1 MIYIDKTFVSRNSK
15 PYLISEIGLN
25 HNGDFNEAINLINDS
40 HSANCDAV
48 KFQIRSK
55 SFFKSKIEKMEIG
68 QQYVYEYVKNTYLT
82 YEEYSKLFKYAK
94 KLNLDLIV
102 SCWDVESLYFA
113 KEVGIKT
120 IKIASADLTNRL
132 LIEKILS
139 LFENIIISTGMS
151 TQDELEKSIS
161 YILEKCKSLC
171 ILHCSSAYPAPIS
184 TLNLNFISRLR
195 KSYPDLVIGYSG
207 HELEYH
213 VCLIAQAL
221 GANVFEKHITR
232 NKSSRG
238 NDHKVSLLKEEMLNL
253 TKMLSDG
260 YQSLGNS
267 ENRLIQAGEKMNRVS
282 LAKSLCLQED
292 KKRGEFIK
300 LNDLNFTH
308 GGKGISPNNYEMIL
322 DKKLIRDK
330 LSGEILEF
338 SDFTEFYKKES
349 LNLSPIKNCDLGIPV
364 RYHDAKILH
373 EELETTFL
381 EFHLSYKDIDIPLDE
396 IKNIFQ
402 DLNFPADHTFHSPD
416 FYSNDLIFDP
426 LNEDSEISNQSDIE
440 YRRFLDHISIIR
452 NFYLKKSCNKTKI
465 ITSFSCATLRKLIT
479 REDKQIKYQK
489 LKEYIQKINT
499 CYPELEI
506 LPQTLPVNA
515 WYLGGRRYVN
525 IFADPREIYE
535 YCNQSNLRICLD
547 TAHTIM
553 ACNFFKLNSEEWL
566 SKLLKYADH
575 VHLVDAKGEMDE
587 GLNFGEGDLNLSKF
601 SSEMTLYHK
610 LSYIPEVWQGHHNL
624 GEGFKEAI
632 KKIESLLLK

>member
-1 MIYIDKTFVSRNSK
+1 MLIDKTFVSRNSK

-25 HNGDFNEAINLINDS
+25 HNGNFNEAINLIDDS
-40 HSANCDAV
+40 HSANCNAV

-55 SFFKSKIEKMEIG
+55 SFFKAKVEKMEIG

-82 YEEYSKLFKYAK
+82 FEEYSKLFKYAE
-94 KLNLDLIV
+94 KLNLDVLV
-102 SCWDVESLYFA
+102 SCWDIDSLYFA

-132 LIEKILS
+132 MIEKIVN
-139 LFENIIISTGMS
+139 LFENIIMSTGMS
-151 TQDELEKSIS
+151 TQEEIEKSIS
-161 YILEKCKSLC
+161 YILEKSKNLC
-171 ILHCSSAYPAPIS
+171 ILHCSSTYPAPIN

-195 KSYPDLVIGYSG
+195 LTYPDLLVGYSG

-213 VCLIAQAL
+213 VCLVAQAL

-232 NKSSRG
+232 NKLFRG

-253 TKMLSDG
+253 KNMLLDG
-260 YQSLGNS
+260 YQCLGSS

-282 LAKSLCLQED
+282 LAKSLSLRED
-292 KKRGEFIK
+292 KKRGHLIK
-300 LNDLNFTH
+300 LNDLTFIP
-308 GGKGISPNNYEMIL
+308 GGKGIAPDKYELIL

-330 LSGEILEF
+330 LSGDILELI
-338 SDFTEFYKKES
+338 DFKEFYNQES

-373 EELETTFL
+373 KEIETSFL
-381 EFHLSYKDIDIPLDE
+381 EFHLSYKDIDTSLNE
-396 IKNIFQ
+396 IKEIFQ
-402 DLNFPADHTFHSPD
+402 NLNFAADHTFHAPD

-426 LNEDSEISNQSDIE
+426 FNENLEIRKQSDIE
-440 YRRFLDHISIIR
+440 FRRFLDHISIVR
-452 NFYLKKSCNKTKI
+452 NFYLKKSNKKTKV
-465 ITSFSCATLRKLIT
+465 ITSFSCATLFKLYSL
-479 REDKQIKYQK
+479 EDKQIKYKK
-489 LKEYIQKINT
+489 LKEYIQDINA
-499 CYPELEI
+499 CYPELTI

-535 YCNQSNLRICLD
+535 YCKQSNLKICLD

-553 ACNFFKLNSEEWL
+553 ACNFYNLNSEEWL
-566 SKLLKYADH
+566 IKLLKFADH
-575 VHLVDAKGEMDE
+575 VHLVDAMGDMDE
-587 GLNFGEGDLNLSKF
+587 GLNFGDGDLNLPKF
-601 SSEMTLYHK
+601 TDEMTVCDK
-610 LSYIPEVWQGHHNL
+610 LSYIPEIWQGHHNL

-632 KKIESLLLK
+632 KRIATLVSE